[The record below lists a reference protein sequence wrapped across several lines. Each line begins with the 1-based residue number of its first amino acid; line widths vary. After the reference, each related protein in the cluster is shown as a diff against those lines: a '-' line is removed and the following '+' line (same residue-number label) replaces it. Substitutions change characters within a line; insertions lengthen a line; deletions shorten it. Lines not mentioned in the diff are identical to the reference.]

1 MNDVSLPPPPPPPP
15 PEENGEAFDGNPFG
29 SLVQPSPLVLRCKV
43 VLLGDSAAGKTSLA
57 KVFQG
62 GAQSFPKNYN
72 MTIGVDFLVK
82 RVNIPETNVAVELY
96 IVDCGGFS
104 VCQDVLRPQWETA
117 NAMMLVYDVANPE
130 SFSHLED
137 WYAQLKYARG
147 EPAISGVVIA
157 TKTDLMDRPGCISVE
172 KIMPR
177 RRSASCS
184 RHGRR
189 GPSVLQP
196 ERPRVIR
203 DVLFKR
209 NSGCAVPLL
218 GRALLPE
225 VRRAEGGAG
234 ESSLRA

>member
-1 MNDVSLPPPPPPPP
+1 
-15 PEENGEAFDGNPFG
+15 
-29 SLVQPSPLVLRCKV
+29 
-43 VLLGDSAAGKTSLA
+43 
-57 KVFQG
+57 
-62 GAQSFPKNYN
+62 

-172 KIMPR
+172 KA
-177 RRSASCS
+177 ASLPTWDYNKHWLCLS
-184 RHGRR
+184 
-189 GPSVLQP
+189 PICQAVFSIVVLVCHFCLP
-196 ERPRVIR
+196 
-203 DVLFKR
+203 LNFK
-209 NSGCAVPLL
+209 LQ
-218 GRALLPE
+218 LPE
-225 VRRAEGGAG
+225 FEALGSFHQYQG
-234 ESSLRA
+234 S

>member
-1 MNDVSLPPPPPPPP
+1 MSDIGLPPPPPPPP
-15 PEENGEAFDGNPFG
+15 PEEGGEAYGSNPFG
-29 SLVQPSPLVLRCKV
+29 ALVQPPPLVLRCKV

-104 VCQDVLRPQWETA
+104 VCQDSLRPQWETA

-130 SFSHLED
+130 SLSHLED

-147 EPAISGVVIA
+147 ESAISGVVIA
-157 TKTDLMDRPGCISVE
+157 TKTDLMDQPGCIPVE
-172 KIMPR
+172 QGHQFCAERGLEMHWKSR
-177 RRSASCS
+177 REDERRSSAPRLFETCS
-184 RHGRR
+184 SR
-189 GPSVLQP
+189 GVVDAPFHFIA
-196 ERPRVIR
+196 ER
-203 DVLFKR
+203 FYHKY
-209 NSGCAVPLL
+209 
-218 GRALLPE
+218 
-225 VRRAEGGAG
+225 G
-234 ESSLRA
+234 ERKQELENLH